1 MNENWFLKYE
11 YVSQSMFDIVLGL
24 NFKIYFFEDK
34 SYIFKKNGFINEET
48 YFNSSKISNSNFDI
62 LKSKIENIVFPQNLT
77 EIGFLDGYESYI
89 TIKSNGNV
97 KRYGGCNP
105 QNKEYL
111 KLENIIQDIIGF
123 NNYKNIYYKGDF

>member
-11 YVSQSMFDIVLGL
+11 YISQIMFDIVLGL
-24 NFKIYFFEDK
+24 NFEIFFFDNK
-34 SYIFKKNGFINEET
+34 SYIVKRKGFINEET
-48 YFNSSKISNSNFDI
+48 YFNSFIISNSNFDM

-97 KRYGGCNP
+97 KRYGGYNP
-105 QNKEYL
+105 QNKEYF
-111 KLENIIQDIIGF
+111 KLENLIQNVVGF
-123 NNYKNIYYKGDF
+123 DNYKNIYYKGDC

>member
-48 YFNSSKISNSNFDI
+48 YF
-62 LKSKIENIVFPQNLT
+62 IENI
-77 EIGFLDGYESYI
+77 
-89 TIKSNGNV
+89 K
-97 KRYGGCNP
+97 
-105 QNKEYL
+105 
-111 KLENIIQDIIGF
+111 
-123 NNYKNIYYKGDF
+123 

>member
-11 YVSQSMFDIVLGL
+11 YISQSMFDIVLGL
-24 NFKIYFFEDK
+24 NFEIFFFDNK
-34 SYIFKKNGFINEET
+34 SYIVKRKGFINEET
-48 YFNSSKISNSNFDI
+48 YFNSFIISNSNFDM

-97 KRYGGCNP
+97 KRYGGYNP

-111 KLENIIQDIIGF
+111 KLENLIQNVVGF
-123 NNYKNIYYKGDF
+123 DNYKNIYYKGDC

>member
-89 TIKSNGNV
+89 TLSLIH
-97 KRYGGCNP
+97 
-105 QNKEYL
+105 
-111 KLENIIQDIIGF
+111 I
-123 NNYKNIYYKGDF
+123 